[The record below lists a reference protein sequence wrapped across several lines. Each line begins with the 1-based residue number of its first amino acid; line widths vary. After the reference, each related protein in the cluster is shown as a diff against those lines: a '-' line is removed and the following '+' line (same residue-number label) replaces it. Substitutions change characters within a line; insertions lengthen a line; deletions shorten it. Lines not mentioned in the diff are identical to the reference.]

1 MPRNPYTCVNKCLC
15 ISQQLADE
23 NHYYVCMR
31 ECFQARVIIIIIIIV
46 TLQHI
51 KRRDVRGKII
61 AIGAVEAGAAFTATG
76 GLAPLGVSLLASGFA
91 GTVLGTTVLAP

>member
-1 MPRNPYTCVNKCLC
+1 M
-15 ISQQLADE
+15 ADE

-51 KRRDVRGKII
+51 ERRDVRGKII
-61 AIGAVEAGAAFTATG
+61 AVEAGAAFTATG

>member
-1 MPRNPYTCVNKCLC
+1 M
-15 ISQQLADE
+15 
-23 NHYYVCMR
+23 
-31 ECFQARVIIIIIIIV
+31 

-61 AIGAVEAGAAFTATG
+61 AVEAGAAFTATG

-91 GTVLGTTVLAP
+91 GTVLGTTVLTP